1 VNIGIIGSGNIG
13 RAFAGHLVRGGHD
26 VVLSNSSGPESLSDL
41 VAQLGGAARAGTVQ
55 EAAAQDVVV
64 LAVPGGDVAG
74 DVVAGVADW
83 GGRIL
88 IDATNDFFAPPPGP
102 TEPTSSEVIA
112 RRARGARVVKTGNHM
127 GAADLAASAS
137 REDGNVVLFF
147 SGDDADA
154 KKVLTGLFEDL
165 DFIVVDLGPLGPGS
179 RLQQIPG
186 GPLAGR
192 AFVTLPL

>member
-1 VNIGIIGSGNIG
+1 MNIGIIGSGNIG

-26 VVLSNSSGPESLSDL
+26 VVLSNSSGPESLTE
-41 VAQLGGAARAGTVQ
+41 VIAQLGGASRAGTVL

-64 LAVPGGDVAG
+64 LAVPGGIAG
-74 DVVAGVADW
+74 DVVAGVPDW

-88 IDATNDFFAPPPGP
+88 IDATNDFAAPVPGP
-102 TEPTSSEVIA
+102 SEPTSSEIIA
-112 RRARGARVVKTGNHM
+112 QRARGARVVKTGNHM

-137 REDGNVVLFF
+137 RADGNVVLYF
-147 SGDDADA
+147 SGDDAEA
-154 KKVLTGLFEDL
+154 KKVLTELFEGL

-179 RLQQIPG
+179 RLQQFPG